1 MDALKSLLTTEDV
14 MKLSLFPEILGGFA
28 HELAQ
33 PLNAVNLACEVMRI
47 KIEKSDLPDAE
58 KDFFK
63 VRLQGVKSQVSKAS
77 GLIDQFRSFL
87 SDRPNNTESTD
98 IETAVDFV
106 IGLTGQQF
114 SARGINLSITRSP
127 GRVLV
132 SWPRQIVEIVI
143 AQCLIY
149 ARNRLET
156 LKRCAEPG
164 GNRVSCSVNVSIGQ
178 SEVSNF
184 VEITWQEYP
193 EASNLGSSNREIQS
207 IGIISTRETV
217 MNLGGNLTIDSGL
230 LNLSINK

>member
-1 MDALKSLLTTEDV
+1 MDALKDLLTTEDV
-14 MKLSLFPEILGGFA
+14 MKLSLYPEILGGFA

-47 KIEKSDLPDAE
+47 KIEKSDLSETE
-58 KDFFK
+58 KDFFN

-114 SARGINLSITRSP
+114 SARGINLSISRSP
-127 GRVLV
+127 ERVMV
-132 SWPRQIVEIVI
+132 SWPRHIVEIVI

-156 LKRCAEPG
+156 LKRCAESS
-164 GNRVSCSVNVSIGQ
+164 GNSVSCNVNVSVGQ
-178 SEVSNF
+178 SEASNF
-184 VEITWQEYP
+184 VEMTWQEYP
-193 EASNLGSSNREIQS
+193 EASNLDSSNREIQP

-230 LNLSINK
+230 LSLIINK